1 VNNNPISISRFNF
14 SWNILV
20 GWLIVWSEVLSVCRR
35 GMSKPIISVDLDD
48 VDLDEYYSGGVVS
61 KHLEREG

>member
-1 VNNNPISISRFNF
+1 
-14 SWNILV
+14 V